1 MKIKSEFMKGV
12 YYERWKTPV
21 MHNEQLWLSG
31 TLQTADKTHMF
42 FSLNTD
48 IPKDIHVMTFERFS
62 SYRITEEY
70 LAYHSIGRYLR
81 SKKPHNKKIRKCSTW
96 KLWNT
101 SFILDMEIANA
112 LSDYA
117 KKRDKNIFEYLISTQ
132 DENIEIIS
140 KHPPEW
146 AFHENVKMNKLVNLY
161 MKKSLE

>member
-1 MKIKSEFMKGV
+1 MKIKSEFVKGV
-12 YYERWKTPV
+12 YYERWKTPI
-21 MHNEQLWLSG
+21 MHNEQLWLAG
-31 TLQTADKTHMF
+31 TLQTTDKTHMF
-42 FSLNTD
+42 FSINTD

-62 SYRITEEY
+62 PYRMTEEY
-70 LAYHSIGRYLR
+70 LAYHCIGRYFR
-81 SKKPHNKKIRKCSTW
+81 SKKQQNKKIRKCSTW

-132 DENIEIIS
+132 DEDIEIIS
-140 KHPPEW
+140 KSPPQW